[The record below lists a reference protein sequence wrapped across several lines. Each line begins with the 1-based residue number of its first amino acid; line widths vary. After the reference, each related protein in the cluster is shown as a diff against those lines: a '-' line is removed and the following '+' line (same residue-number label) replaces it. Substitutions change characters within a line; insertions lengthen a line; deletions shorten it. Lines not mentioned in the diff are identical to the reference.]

1 MDKLL
6 TTQELAERLN
16 VPLTW
21 VYERTRKGEL
31 KVIKL
36 GRYCRFKLEDVERF
50 LEKQKLKQTTKEN

>member
-6 TTQELAERLN
+6 TTQELAELLN

-36 GRYCRFKLEDVERF
+36 GRYCRFREQDI
-50 LEKQKLKQTTKEN
+50 KELIENMKG